1 MSFVYFCFIT
11 IFVLQYAIYYTMSIG
26 EQIKKRRAVLHITQQ
41 NLADFS
47 GISLRTIIALEDD
60 SGNPSLS
67 TLSKIADVL
76 GLEVQLALK
85 TDS

>member
-1 MSFVYFCFIT
+1 
-11 IFVLQYAIYYTMSIG
+11 MSINK
-26 EQIKKRRAVLHITQQ
+26 QIKKRRAVLNITQQ